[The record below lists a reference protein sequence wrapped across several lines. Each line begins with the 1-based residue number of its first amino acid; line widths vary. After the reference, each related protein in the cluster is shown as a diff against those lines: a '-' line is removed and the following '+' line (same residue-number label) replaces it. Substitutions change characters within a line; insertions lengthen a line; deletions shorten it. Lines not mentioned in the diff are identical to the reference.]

1 MRKEQIHTIELVYHQ
16 KNRVTVFNDDYEPEQ
31 MTRII
36 NDLQRLCWTLGD
48 YESDE
53 DLIPWIVID
62 GSEIPCEQE
71 DITQAD
77 LEGIINKINGVDDE

>member
-1 MRKEQIHTIELVYHQ
+1 MTEHIHTIELVYHQ
-16 KNRVTVFNDDYEPEQ
+16 KNRVTVFDGEYEPEQ

-53 DLIPWIVID
+53 DLLPWIVID
-62 GSEIPCEQE
+62 NEQVSCELE

-77 LEGIINKINGVDDE
+77 LEGIINRIKGVDDE